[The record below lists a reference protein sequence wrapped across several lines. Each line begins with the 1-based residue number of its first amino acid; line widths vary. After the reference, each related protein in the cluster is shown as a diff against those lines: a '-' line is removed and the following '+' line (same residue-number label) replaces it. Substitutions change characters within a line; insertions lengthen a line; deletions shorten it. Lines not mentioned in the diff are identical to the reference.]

1 MERDFNGYRHM
12 RDAARRLR
20 REMTWSEQR
29 IWAMLSKRQCAGLRF
44 RRQAPMG
51 QYIVDFYCPSCRLL
65 IEIDGSIHEEDDV
78 KQRDQVREEV
88 LIEMGLTI
96 LRLTNEEANII
107 TPKEFEDKIVHII
120 AI

>member
-29 IWAMLSKRQCAGLRF
+29 IWTMLRERQCGGLRF
-44 RRQAPMG
+44 RRQATMG
-51 QYIVDFYCPSCRLL
+51 QYIVDFYCPSCRLV
-65 IEIDGSIHEEDDV
+65 IEIDGSIHDEEEV
-78 KQRDQVREEV
+78 KQRDIVREEV
-88 LIEMGLTI
+88 LVEMGLTI

-107 TPKEFEDKIVHII
+107 TSEALLAKI
-120 AI
+120 ASL